1 MTASTQRGSVKT
13 LPSVSPHTLCRH
25 TAHIYS
31 TALPLRQACG
41 SLGAPPTHTHTDS
54 MDMNLSRL
62 QETVRDREA
71 WHAAVH
77 GVSKSRT
84 RLTPMHVHT
93 QALE

>member
-13 LPSVSPHTLCRH
+13 LPSVSPHMLCRH

-31 TALPLRQACG
+31 TVLPRRQACG
-41 SLGAPPTHTHTDS
+41 PTHPHTHTDS

-62 QETVRDREA
+62 QEMVRDREA
-71 WHAAVH
+71 WHATVH

-84 RLTPMHVHT
+84 RLTHMHVHT
-93 QALE
+93 EALE